1 MLKSSLRSIRRNKVF
16 SAINMVGLA
25 IGTSVFLLI
34 AEFVLWEWSANRSLP
49 NFNRLYRVAV
59 TEKGNSNYY
68 LPPGYTSIIQSK
80 FPEVEQAVLTADGL
94 ANGIV
99 AVDKKGTKETFR
111 EDDIKYVDGNFL
123 KVIGVPVE
131 KGSPLLNQPQTLA
144 LTASRA
150 MKYFGSTD
158 VIGKTL
164 ELSNQFGTTTYQV
177 AAVLGDSKEN
187 IDIKSEV
194 YLSIQTLATAAN
206 RSGNDWADPATLD
219 NGYSNIYLLL
229 KPGADPAKLM
239 LGMDAFL
246 HETDPKSKDSKIY
259 LQPFSEMHLGPSINY
274 PFETFGSLK
283 LVYMLSLIALL
294 ILVIAW
300 VNYINLSTVQ
310 AMRRAKETGVRK
322 VLGATRGHLAW
333 KFMSETWILAL
344 FALLVA
350 VGLVQLVQPLF
361 NRVLREELSLMNLL
375 NPLGI
380 SIVIGVLLIGSLIAG
395 SYVGLVLSAYKP
407 ITVLKGKLQHS
418 LQGVWMRKGLVV
430 FQFAV
435 SIVFI
440 IATIVLYKQ
449 LNYMQTERLGMNLQQ
464 LLVVQ
469 GPTLATEN
477 QSERNFNF
485 KNRLATFPF
494 IQKVC
499 GSNNVPGQGYNFST
513 EGITRQLPSPGDEKK
528 GYNMLIV
535 DQNFFD
541 TYGIEFKQGA
551 VFSEYTASRSWNN
564 VRQVVINEKAAA
576 QLGFDPGEQVAGKMI
591 KWGEEFEVVGV
602 VKDYHHLSL
611 RRSIEPVIY
620 LPSVSYGFFTVRID
634 VSNLQ
639 GKLGQIEK
647 LYKEMFPG
655 NPFEYFFA
663 DERFDQQ
670 YEQEKALGNVFI
682 TASLIAVFIACLGLF
697 GLAAYAAQQRFKEIG
712 VRKVLG
718 ASVGDITGLLSKD
731 FIRLVLVAIVIASP
745 IGWWLMNSW
754 LQEFPYRTGINWWV
768 FVVAG
773 MSAIAIALGTVG
785 FQAIKAAKSN
795 PVDALR
801 SE

>member
-1 MLKSSLRSIRRNKVF
+1 MFKTTIRSLRRNKVF
-16 SAINMVGLA
+16 SAINIVGLA
-25 IGTSVFLLI
+25 IGTAVFLLI
-34 AEFVLWEWSANRSLP
+34 TEFVFWEWSANRSLP
-49 NFNRLYRVAV
+49 NFKQLYRVAV
-59 TEKGNSNYY
+59 VEKGKSNYY
-68 LPPGYTSIIQSK
+68 LPPGYAAIIQQK
-80 FPEVEQAVLTADGL
+80 FPEVQNAVLSADGL

-99 AVDKKGTKETFR
+99 SVEKNGVVETFR
-111 EDDIKYVDGNFL
+111 EDDIKYVESNFV
-123 KVIGVPVE
+123 KVMGFPVE
-131 KGSPLLNQPQTLA
+131 KGTALLNQPQTLVM
-144 LTASRA
+144 TASRA
-150 MKYFGSTD
+150 KKYFGSTD

-164 ELSNQFGTTTYQV
+164 KLSNQFGTTTYQV
-177 AAVLGDSKEN
+177 SGVLADNREN

-194 YLSIQTLATAAN
+194 YLAIQTLASAAN
-206 RSGNDWADPATLD
+206 RSDNDWADPSTLD
-219 NGYSNIYLLL
+219 NGYSNLYLLL
-229 KPGADPAKLM
+229 KPGADPEKLM
-239 LGMDAFL
+239 VALDQFL
-246 HETDPKSKDSKIY
+246 HEANPNSKGSNVY
-259 LQPFSEMHLGPSINY
+259 LQPFRHMHLGPSINY

-333 KFMSETWILAL
+333 KFMSETLILAL
-344 FALLVA
+344 FALVVA
-350 VGLVQLVQPLF
+350 LGLVQLVQPLF
-361 NRVLREELSLMNLL
+361 NRVLREDLSLANLL
-375 NPLGI
+375 DPI
-380 SIVIGVLLIGSLIAG
+380 VVAVVIGVVLLGSLIAG
-395 SYVGLVLSAYKP
+395 TYVGLVLSSFKP
-407 ITVLKGKLQHS
+407 IKVLKGKLQHS
-418 LQGVWMRKGLVV
+418 VQGVWMRKGLVV
-430 FQFAV
+430 FQFSV
-435 SIVFI
+435 SIIFI

-449 LNYMQTERLGMNLQQ
+449 LNFMQTESLGMNLQQ

-477 QSERNFNF
+477 QAERNATF
-485 KNRLATFPF
+485 KNRLASFPF

-513 EGITRQLPSPGDEKK
+513 EGITRQLASPGDDKK

-541 TYGIEFKQGA
+541 TYGITFKQGA
-551 VFSEYTASRSWNN
+551 VFSENTANRSWNN

-576 QLGFDPGEQVAGKMI
+576 QLGFDPGEQVVGKMI
-591 KWGEEFEVVGV
+591 KWGEEFEVMGV

-611 RRSIEPVIY
+611 RRGIEPVIY

-647 LYKEMFPG
+647 LYKELFPG
-655 NPFEYFFA
+655 NPFEYFFS

-718 ASVGDITGLLSKD
+718 ASVSDITGLLSRD
-731 FIRLVLVAIVIASP
+731 FIILVIVAIAIASP
-745 IGWWLMNSW
+745 IGWWLMRSW
-754 LQEFPYRTGINWWV
+754 LEEFPYRTGINWWV
-768 FVVAG
+768 FAVAG
-773 MSAIAIALGTVG
+773 FSAIAIALGTVG
-785 FQAIKAAKSN
+785 FQAVRAAKSN